1 MNMDFETNRKFFDL
15 KHRKK
20 VRIMKRIG
28 APIALVGAVLLGISS
43 IGGFDLIFL
52 MIPAWILLIIGVP
65 ILAIASSWRV
75 KEADIL
81 DIVERERKQFKQ
93 DSEEKLG
100 FPGDLAANALLLTG
114 CDATV
119 QKDNGLP
126 AKKLKSGAI
135 LAPVVTFTHLYI
147 KRDRVIVFTRHF
159 AITEEY
165 TEETKTELRFSEFD
179 KTEVVPADNGDCKGY
194 SFRFLNKGEVIFAAP
209 VQLDDYTIDSYAENI
224 IHTKERVG
232 RR

>member
-1 MNMDFETNRKFFDL
+1 MDFETNRKFFDL

-28 APIALVGAVLLGISS
+28 APITIIGALLVAGGSLIDFMLKMAGWPVLIV
-43 IGGFDLIFL
+43 
-52 MIPAWILLIIGVP
+52 GVP

-114 CDATV
+114 CDTAV